1 MTSPRPPRHQSHDGN
16 QSHDV
21 TKATM
26 SPGPPRPHS
35 PHGPIAPTAPYP
47 PCPSAILSPRPPRPQ
62 GHTVAVVA
70 LGLSLRCRGHF
81 LATAAILSPRPP
93 CPHGHHIPMA
103 TMSPWPPCPQ
113 DDHVPISTM
122 SPWPPRPQG
131 HTVAQGGLLLLGT
144 LGLWVLEGGAWT
156 LGTPPGTLNASGTPR
171 WDLASAF
178 FFSTT
183 LLTTVGYGP
192 VAPLSPGGKAFCLA
206 YAALGVPFTV
216 LTLAVVARWLSV
228 PVTRWPRRYLR
239 TRWGWSPRGAAG
251 LHLGLLAG
259 AVAGGFVLLPAAALW
274 ALGGSGSFLDAVFFC
289 GMAVTTVGL
298 GDAAAPEGH
307 RRGSPRATSTGWP
320 WPVVGVL
327 MVGVFMVVGSSW
339 LGVFM
344 VGFSMVVG
352 VFMVGVFMV
361 GVFMVGVFMVG
372 VSMVGV

>member
-1 MTSPRPPRHQSHDGN
+1 
-16 QSHDV
+16 
-21 TKATM
+21 
-26 SPGPPRPHS
+26 
-35 PHGPIAPTAPYP
+35 
-47 PCPSAILSPRPPRPQ
+47 
-62 GHTVAVVA
+62 
-70 LGLSLRCRGHF
+70 
-81 LATAAILSPRPP
+81 
-93 CPHGHHIPMA
+93 MA

-144 LGLWVLEGGAWT
+144 LGLWVLEGGART
-156 LGTPPGTLNASGTPR
+156 LGTPPGTLNASRTPR

-298 GDAAAPEGH
+298 GDAAGAPEGQP
-307 RRGSPRATSTGWP
+307 PRHLYRVA
-320 WPVVGVL
+320 L
-327 MVGVFMVVGSSW
+327 AAYLL
-339 LGVFM
+339 LGVTAALLLLAAFQQLLELH
-344 VGFSMVVG
+344 
-352 VFMVGVFMV
+352 
-361 GVFMVGVFMVG
+361 G
-372 VSMVGV
+372 VSAALRPPPDPPEEDGGLLDEGGQ

>member
-1 MTSPRPPRHQSHDGN
+1 
-16 QSHDV
+16 
-21 TKATM
+21 
-26 SPGPPRPHS
+26 
-35 PHGPIAPTAPYP
+35 
-47 PCPSAILSPRPPRPQ
+47 
-62 GHTVAVVA
+62 
-70 LGLSLRCRGHF
+70 
-81 LATAAILSPRPP
+81 
-93 CPHGHHIPMA
+93 MA

-144 LGLWVLEGGAWT
+144 LGLWVLEGGART

-298 GDAAAPEGH
+298 GDAAGAPEGQPPRH
-307 RRGSPRATSTGWP
+307 LYRVALAAYLLLGGDGGAAAAGGLPAAAGAARGQRRAAPPPDPPEEDGGLLDE
-320 WPVVGVL
+320 G
-327 MVGVFMVVGSSW
+327 GQ
-339 LGVFM
+339 
-344 VGFSMVVG
+344 
-352 VFMVGVFMV
+352 
-361 GVFMVGVFMVG
+361 
-372 VSMVGV
+372 